1 MTPEK
6 NNPSLS
12 AIILADEISHH
23 FLDFNLSPICLL
35 KFHNQTLLERYII
48 SLNLCGV
55 ENSLVVAGYM
65 KEEISYVKEARK
77 LKFKMI
83 ENESYSLNG
92 DAYSL
97 YLGLKDVHQDVII
110 MNSDILLDHH
120 ILENF
125 IFYGPMNSIL
135 CGSANIEDLKVTKIF
150 TDKNFKIRSIASK
163 RHPNITETTKHI
175 FQGESIGIIKL
186 SNDYRIKLVEFMDQ
200 LFCEEYNKS
209 IKLDKLLMEFIKK
222 HHFFAFKTKSD
233 KWIEIDTNEDYKK
246 AIAFS
251 QKIPPVG

>member
-1 MTPEK
+1 MNLVK

-35 KFHNQTLLERYII
+35 KFHEQTLLERYIN

-55 ENSLVVAGYM
+55 QNSLVVAGYM
-65 KEEISYVKEARK
+65 KEEISSVKQNK
-77 LKFKMI
+77 NLKFQII
-83 ENESYSLNG
+83 ENENYSLNG

-97 YLGLKDVHQDVII
+97 YLGLKNADQDVII
-110 MNSDILLDHH
+110 MNSDILLDHQ

-125 IFYGPMNSIL
+125 IFYGPMNSLL
-135 CGSANIEDLKVTKIF
+135 CGNANIEDLKITKIF

-186 SNDYRIKLVEFMDQ
+186 SNEYRIKLIEFMDQ
-200 LFCEEYNKS
+200 LFCEEYNRS
-209 IKLDKLLMEFIKK
+209 IKLDKLLIEFIKK
-222 HHFFAFKTKSD
+222 NHLSAFKTKSD
-233 KWIEIDTNEDYKK
+233 KWIEIDTSEDYKK
-246 AIAFS
+246 AKVIS